1 MHPPARPRYFY
12 GWNIVLVA
20 LLMNVAASPTN
31 AVAFS
36 FFVAPMS
43 DDLGWSRGALSLAL
57 TFRLA
62 VAGVTAPLTGVLVD
76 RIGARGIG
84 TVAGAVAGLS
94 MMCLY
99 FVHGLWLF
107 YLLFAISG
115 FSGFGGP
122 AGQLLTTVPV
132 AKWFYLKRGRAMA
145 ISSVGMPLGT
155 AAFIPIIQEVI
166 SATDW
171 RTGWL
176 LSGAMVFFL
185 AVPICALLMR
195 KDPEQLGLYPDG
207 ATKEEHKRV
216 SSRPLKN
223 VSDDDWT
230 VSEATHSRAF
240 WMLIASVALTGIVIQ
255 GTLVYRTSYWEDA
268 GISDAVVGLG
278 TAFDP
283 LTVIVSGL
291 FFGFLAERVAA
302 RYMGFFGS
310 LGVAASMIPMLVA
323 DGAVW
328 NIFAHNILWGA
339 SMGANIT
346 VNNIIW
352 PNYFGRL
359 HLGSIRGL
367 MFPVAIGTAA
377 VSPPLF
383 ALLIAAVPETRYVWF
398 FSLGAYVLSGFLILF
413 CKPPR
418 LRRTAPTPALVEAT
432 GV

>member
-1 MHPPARPRYFY
+1 MHFPARPRYYY

-57 TFRLA
+57 TFRLG
-62 VAGVTAPLTGVLVD
+62 VAGFAAPLTGLLVD

-84 TVAGAVAGLS
+84 TVAGAVAGVS
-94 MMCLY
+94 MMALY
-99 FVHGLWLF
+99 FVDDLWLF

-115 FSGFGGP
+115 LSGFGGP

-145 ISSVGMPLGT
+145 LSSVGMPLGT
-155 AAFIPIIQEVI
+155 ACFIPIIQEVI

-176 LSGAMVFFL
+176 ISGAMVLVL
-185 AVPICALLMR
+185 AVPICLLLMR
-195 KDPEQLGLYPDG
+195 KDPESMGLYADG
-207 ATKEEHKRV
+207 MTKEQHDATV
-216 SSRPLKN
+216 NRPLKH
-223 VSDDDWT
+223 VSGEDWT
-230 VSEATHSRAF
+230 VQQALRSQAF
-240 WMLIASVALTGIVIQ
+240 WMLIASVALTGVVIQ
-255 GTLVYRTSYWEDA
+255 GTLIYRTSYWEDI
-268 GISDAVVGLG
+268 GIASSVVGLG
-278 TAFDP
+278 TAMDP
-283 LTVIVSGL
+283 ITVVFSGL

-302 RYMGFFGS
+302 RFMGFFGS
-310 LGVAASMIPMLVA
+310 LGVAASMIPLLIA
-323 DGAVW
+323 NGAVW
-328 NIFAHNILWGA
+328 NLFAHNILWGA

-352 PNYFGRL
+352 PDYFGRL

-377 VSPPLF
+377 ASPPVF
-383 ALLIAAVPETRYVWF
+383 ALLIDLVPAARYVWF
-398 FSLGAYVLSGFLILF
+398 FSLGAYVLSGFMILF
-413 CKPPR
+413 CRPPR
-418 LRRTAPTPALVEAT
+418 LPKPVPVPELAPAGTT
-432 GV
+432 

>member
-1 MHPPARPRYFY
+1 MHFPAPGRYYY

-57 TFRLA
+57 TFRLG
-62 VAGVTAPLTGVLVD
+62 VAGFTAPLIGMLVD

-84 TVAGAVAGLS
+84 SAAGALAGLS
-94 MMCLY
+94 MMALY
-99 FVHGLWLF
+99 FVNDLWLF

-115 FSGFGGP
+115 LSGFGGP

-132 AKWFYLKRGRAMA
+132 AKWFHLKRGRAMA
-145 ISSVGMPLGT
+145 LSSVGMPIGT
-155 AAFIPIIQEVI
+155 AMFIPMIQAVI

-176 LSGAMVFFL
+176 VSGALVLIL
-185 AVPICALLMR
+185 AVPICLLLMR
-195 KDPEQLGLYPDG
+195 KDPESLGIYPDG
-207 ATKEEHKRV
+207 MTREQHEV
-216 SSRPLKN
+216 TSTRPLKH
-223 VSDDDWT
+223 VSDEDWT
-230 VSEATHSRAF
+230 VKQAVHSRAF
-240 WMLIASVALTGIVIQ
+240 WMLIGSVALTGIVIQ
-255 GTLVYRTSYWEDA
+255 GTLVYRTSYWEDI
-268 GISDAVVGLG
+268 GIADSVVGLG
-278 TAFDP
+278 TAMDP
-283 LTVIVSGL
+283 LTVIFSGL

-310 LGVAASMIPMLVA
+310 LGVAASMLPLLVA
-323 DGAVW
+323 NGAVW
-328 NIFAHNILWGA
+328 NLFAHNILWGA
-339 SMGANIT
+339 SQGANIT

-359 HLGSIRGL
+359 HIGSIRGL

-377 VSPPLF
+377 ASPPVF
-383 ALLIAAVPETRYVWF
+383 ALLINLLPETRYVWF
-398 FSLGAYVLSGFLILF
+398 FSLGAYALSGLLILL
-413 CKPPR
+413 CHPPR
-418 LRRTAPTPALVEAT
+418 LPKSAHASELAQAGTS
-432 GV
+432 